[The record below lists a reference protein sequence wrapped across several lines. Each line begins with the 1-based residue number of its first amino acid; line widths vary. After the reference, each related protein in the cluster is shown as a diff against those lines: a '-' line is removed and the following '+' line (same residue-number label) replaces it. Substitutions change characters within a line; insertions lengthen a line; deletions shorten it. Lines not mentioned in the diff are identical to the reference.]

1 MSLSWWMWLGGVA
14 VLVAALSGLHWTL
27 LDFLLDRIGARADSL
42 RERGAEPPGNTGHAA
57 ELR

>member
-42 RERGAEPPGNTGHAA
+42 RDRGSEPPGTAA
-57 ELR
+57 MPQS

>member
-1 MSLSWWMWLGGVA
+1 MGGVA

-42 RERGAEPPGNTGHAA
+42 RERGAEPPGTAA
-57 ELR
+57 MPQG